1 MNIDFNLLF
10 YKKIILKLYVKTI
23 YHRITKI
30 INMKITG
37 EIKFEYESGRDAKL
51 VYESLEIDNENFL
64 KSEINNNT
72 IIYQIDNNKLGTFL
86 ATADDLIASEIVA
99 ENIIKIK

>member
-1 MNIDFNLLF
+1 
-10 YKKIILKLYVKTI
+10 
-23 YHRITKI
+23 
-30 INMKITG
+30 MKITG
-37 EIKFEYESGRDAKL
+37 EIKFEYERGRDAKL

-64 KSEINNNT
+64 KSEINNST
-72 IIYQIDNNKLGTFL
+72 LIYKIENNKLGTFL